1 MFRKKEKNLFMSNI
15 GISQCLRQTPGQ
27 IGKWLMSFY
36 LRYGK
41 WCKLSVFDLTIR
53 VSKRKKKKE
62 NIIALYRH
70 NKWLTLNKNNTIKLR
85 NEYIFTSI
93 FKLNTKQ

>member
-1 MFRKKEKNLFMSNI
+1 MINVGNNQCLERKKKNLFMSNV

-41 WCKLSVFDLTIR
+41 WCKLSVFDLSIR

-70 NKWLTLNKNNTIKLR
+70 NKWLTLKYKTIR
-85 NEYIFTSI
+85 
-93 FKLNTKQ
+93 